1 MKSGTQLLNFRSSGA
16 KLKIAIFQ
24 ENDAVSR
31 NTIHHLRHFVSRPE
45 TDSTGN
51 GPKLFW
57 SRLLPTIPTLLFRG
71 HEVHCRID
79 APLFLLKE
87 TEMNVPHD
95 REARMHEQKPF
106 SVFIK
111 SREGHE
117 KKREEWITKR
127 EKRKKGVTRKNTER
141 KATEPRITQDR
152 GQRQERA
159 NKKARKLER
168 TEKPSNT
175 QTDREEKQKPCP
187 VHAIT
192 IVFDFVSPHQVSSFS
207 FPAFRNI
214 IIHLVLKL
222 WIIIHFISHLFL

>member
-1 MKSGTQLLNFRSSGA
+1 LITSPA
-16 KLKIAIFQ
+16 HYPHVAI
-24 ENDAVSR
+24 S
-31 NTIHHLRHFVSRPE
+31 
-45 TDSTGN
+45 
-51 GPKLFW
+51 
-57 SRLLPTIPTLLFRG
+57 RG
-71 HEVHCRID
+71 HEVDCRTV

-117 KKREEWITKR
+117 KKGEEWITKR
-127 EKRKKGVTRKNTER
+127 EKRKKRVTRKNTER

-168 TEKPSNT
+168 TEKPRNT
-175 QTDREEKQKPCP
+175 QTDREEKQKRCP
-187 VHAIT
+187 EHAIT

-214 IIHLVLKL
+214 IIHLLL
-222 WIIIHFISHLFL
+222 